1 MCSDSSKLHVL
12 RNAVKEYIEME
23 LKLYFIIFEEFT
35 KWQKQNNAII
45 TFK

>member
-1 MCSDSSKLHVL
+1 MCSYFSKLHVL
-12 RNAVKEYIEME
+12 RNPVKEYIEME

>member
-1 MCSDSSKLHVL
+1 MCFDSSTLHVL
-12 RNAVKEYIEME
+12 RNAVKEHIEME